1 MKKYDFMMLA
11 GGTGGHIFPAV
22 AVASELIAEGRSVCW
37 AGKAGSLEEKQAKLH
52 NIDFIAVSSPVWQR
66 RSALAKVYVIL
77 ALLKAI
83 YHSWG
88 IMKQYNPKVV
98 IGFGGAISVALGIC
112 AVLQGKKL
120 LLHEQNS
127 KAGKANKLLSLFAT
141 KIMLGFPGAFKNSS
155 KVVVVG
161 NPIRQDL
168 AAKAVMQ
175 SAVTHE
181 KLMSPFKILVLGGSH
196 GSEGMN
202 KVVTE
207 AFSNL
212 GQDFEIWHQAGAK
225 NVKDIAASYEESG
238 KDAHAVEFIEDM
250 SEAYLWA
257 DLVISRAGALTIT
270 EILAYKLPS
279 ILVPNPYSADN
290 HQYANAHYIAR
301 HHAAAVVT
309 EKSNA
314 AADIAA
320 RVLYMLSNPKYYF
333 DMVTAT
339 EKLAVTDA
347 TAKIAQICLDK
358 YLVEST
364 ESP

>member
-1 MKKYDFMMLA
+1 MKKYDFMILA
-11 GGTGGHIFPAV
+11 GGTGGHIFPAA
-22 AVASELIAEGRSVCW
+22 AVACELVFEGSSVCW
-37 AGKAGSLEEKQAKLH
+37 AGKIDSLEEKQAKLY
-52 NIDFIAVSSPVWQR
+52 NIDFIVSNSPVWQR
-66 RSALAKVYVIL
+66 RGRLARIYVIFE
-77 ALLKAI
+77 LLKAI
-83 YHSWG
+83 YLSWG
-88 IMKQYNPKVV
+88 IMKHYNPKVV

-112 AVLQGKKL
+112 AALQGKKL
-120 LLHEQNS
+120 LLHEQNA

-141 KIMLGFPGAFKNSS
+141 KIILGFPGTFKNN
-155 KVVVVG
+155 KNVVIAG
-161 NPIRQDL
+161 NPVRQDL
-168 AAKAVMQ
+168 VADAAIKATQKRVL
-175 SAVTHE
+175 S
-181 KLMSPFKILVLGGSH
+181 SPFKILVLGGSQ
-196 GSEGMN
+196 GSDGLN
-202 KVVTE
+202 KVVVE

-225 NVKDIAASYEESG
+225 NVESTTKAYEDIK
-238 KDAHAVEFIEDM
+238 KDAHVVEFIDNM
-250 SEAYLWA
+250 REAYMWS

-279 ILVPNPYSADN
+279 ILVPNPHSADN

-301 HHAAAVVT
+301 HNAAVVVD

-314 AADIAA
+314 AAEIAA
-320 RVLYMLSNPKYYF
+320 SVLYMLSNPKYYF

-339 EKLAVTDA
+339 SELAVTDA